1 MTRKAD
7 PNSKKGINFK
17 ARNPEEEEINSNVKA
32 YANSLGVDVSDVYF
46 EMAIVFLKMKG
57 WPQHKAQTQLS
68 VFHDG
73 YVQTDKCSCGKNAV
87 VIAVDLRSKT
97 ESKFCR
103 TCFSKVPMRY
113 DAKVWKIIRRG

>member
-17 ARNPEEEEINSNVKA
+17 ARSIEEEEINSNIKS
-32 YANSLGVDVSDVYF
+32 YANSLNLDVSDIYF
-46 EMAIVFLKMKG
+46 EMATIYLKMKG
-57 WPQHKAQTQLS
+57 WPQHKAQTQLN

-73 YVQTDKCSCGKNAV
+73 HIQTDKCSCGKNAV
-87 VIAVDLRSKT
+87 ILAKDLRSDS
-97 ESKFCR
+97 EFKFCR
-103 TCFSKVPMRY
+103 ACFSKVPLRY